1 MSWDYSE
8 LSKQA
13 KLAGGPQA
21 LADKIEEDGRQKG
34 RDEMKPV
41 VVLTSVISL
50 IGGVIA
56 SKIYHHF
63 KDNNATTQIESE
75 KAKEEFVQRLEEYD
89 NAYQDDEQVFTQE
102 AEDDEYTEYDED
114 EFDDSEA
121 ISVDEAALIWA
132 SNGKDEDYTY
142 GYSEYELENALK

>member
-34 RDEMKPV
+34 RDEMKPLV
-41 VVLTSVISL
+41 GIASVICF
-50 IGGVIA
+50 IGGLVA
-56 SKIYHHF
+56 KTVYNHF
-63 KDNNATTQIESE
+63 EGKKAMAQIESE
-75 KAKEEFVQRLEEYD
+75 KAKEKLVQRLEEYD

-132 SNGKDEDYTY
+132 SNGKDEDYTF
-142 GYSEYELENALK
+142 GFSEYELENALK

>member
-13 KLAGGPQA
+13 KQAGGPQA
-21 LADKIEEDGRQKG
+21 LTDKIEECGRQKG

-41 VVLTSVISL
+41 VIIASFISL
-50 IGGVIA
+50 ISGAVA
-56 SKIYHHF
+56 PKVYHYF
-63 KDNNATTQIESE
+63 KGKKAMAQIESE
-75 KAKEEFVQRLEEYD
+75 KAKEELVQRLEEYD
-89 NAYQDDEQVFTQE
+89 NEHQDGEQVLAQKI
-102 AEDDEYTEYDED
+102 EDDEYTEYDED
-114 EFDDSEA
+114 EFGDSET